1 MDIDYPYRIDRRGRT
16 ATTGLEDHVR
26 DLLEQLLFT
35 RLGERVNRPD
45 FGTRLPEL
53 VFAPNSAEVADALQA
68 AVEAAIARWLSDLVE
83 VADLQVVAED
93 SRLEVVLSYVILQT
107 GQPQELRVPLEPAP

>member
-1 MDIDYPYRIDRRGRT
+1 MHRRGRT

-53 VFAPNSAEVADALQA
+53 VFAPNSPEVADALQA
-68 AVEAAIARWLSDLVE
+68 AIEAAIARWLSDVVG
-83 VADLQVVAED
+83 VAGLQVVQQD

-107 GQPQELRVPLEPAP
+107 GESQQLSLNPQGTP